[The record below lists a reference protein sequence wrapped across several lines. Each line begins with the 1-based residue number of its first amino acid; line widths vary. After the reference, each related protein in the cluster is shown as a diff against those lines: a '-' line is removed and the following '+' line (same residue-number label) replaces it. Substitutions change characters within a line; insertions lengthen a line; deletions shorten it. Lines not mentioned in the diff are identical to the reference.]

1 MQTLINLLEATR
13 FLSDHVP
20 EAHDG
25 EGNALLSI
33 GAKAVTT
40 LLQVE
45 KETDQRILLACLLH
59 PFGPEHVSEAQ
70 IQGVFGKNV
79 LEYYRRS
86 HQPDSLVAEPL
97 QRLAT
102 KDYRLPL
109 EAGRK
114 ILMANVIARTGY
126 SESAE
131 TRGKWLG
138 QIEPFAHL
146 LPALRSLLPQ

>member
-13 FLSDHVP
+13 FLSDHAP
-20 EAHDG
+20 EAHDE

-33 GAKAVTT
+33 GAKAVTL

-59 PFGPEHVSEAQ
+59 PFGPEYVPENQ
-70 IQGVFGKNV
+70 IQAVFGKNV

-86 HQPDSLVAEPL
+86 HQPESLIGEKL
-97 QRLAT
+97 HRLMT
-102 KDYRLPL
+102 KDQRIPL

-114 ILMANVIARTGY
+114 IM
-126 SESAE
+126 
-131 TRGKWLG
+131 
-138 QIEPFAHL
+138 
-146 LPALRSLLPQ
+146 